1 MSDQLMR
8 GVRVQLTTTMDSVLR
23 TAVFEVMRIF
33 ESALYNH
40 KMEMAQ
46 KGEEIAQLTVKLQT
60 AELKLKDF
68 ELRNPRGA
76 EIIKTQTEPE
86 DVPDAPGQS
95 TTVPEIDVEV
105 PDDWCAPLG
114 YDTVTKQEEGFC
126 PSVDNCCINLQ
137 RSPVGRRSKRISTM
151 NENPKQ
157 TQDKWLPV
165 CDKANQHPK
174 TSGDL
179 GKLLK
184 GLNQDYCNLK
194 GLDRLRKRKMS
205 EGTFTDKE
213 DSSKQGKHKANESKA
228 AGLQELDVE
237 SRNKYSCG
245 TCYRVFGTKHGLS
258 VHERSQ
264 QKCKGC
270 KMVFCFRGASKY
282 HMKVCEKNQALMNKR
297 CRHPAKTKPDEG
309 NALSSSKAKVIIRK
323 GSTQSSVDNKK
334 PSTQTLSCR
343 HCSFKTNIIRN
354 LKKHILTHSD
364 KLLTCSICP
373 RRFDQKRAL
382 RVHMTKK
389 HGVCTHLANKNGL
402 SPWKMSIKAEESNT
416 ASKRTNQKG
425 NLTKAPKRR
434 LE

>member
-1 MSDQLMR
+1 MSDHLMR

-76 EIIKTQTEPE
+76 EINKTQTESE
-86 DVPDAPGQS
+86 DVPDALGQS

-114 YDTVTKQEEGFC
+114 YDTVTKQEDGFC

-137 RSPVGRRSKRISTM
+137 RSPVERRSKRISTK
-151 NENPKQ
+151 NENPKP
-157 TQDKWLPV
+157 TQDKLLPV
-165 CDKANQHPK
+165 CDKANWHPK

-184 GLNQDYCNLK
+184 GLNQDYCNLR

-205 EGTFTDKE
+205 DGTFTDKE
-213 DSSKQGKHKANESKA
+213 DSSKHKNKQGIHNANESKA
-228 AGLQELDVE
+228 AGPQELEIE

-245 TCYRVFGTKHGLS
+245 TCYRVFGTKPGLG
-258 VHERSQ
+258 VHVRSQ
-264 QKCKGC
+264 RKCKGC
-270 KMVFCFRGASKY
+270 KMVFCFRGAAKY
-282 HMKVCEKNQALMNKR
+282 HLEVCEKNKALMNKR

-309 NALSSSKAKVIIRK
+309 NALSSSKAKVIIKK

-334 PSTQTLSCR
+334 TSSQTLSCR

-354 LKKHILTHSD
+354 LKKHMLTHSD
-364 KLLTCSICP
+364 ELLTCSICP
-373 RRFDQKRAL
+373 RKFDQEMAL
-382 RVHMTKK
+382 KVHITKK
-389 HGVCTHLANKNGL
+389 HGVCTPLANKNGKL
-402 SPWKMSIKAEESNT
+402 GWTKPLENAD
-416 ASKRTNQKG
+416 KG
-425 NLTKAPKRR
+425 GGIQHGQ
-434 LE
+434 

>member
-1 MSDQLMR
+1 MSDRLMR

-46 KGEEIAQLTVKLQT
+46 KGEEVAQLTVKLQT

-76 EIIKTQTEPE
+76 EINKTQTESE
-86 DVPDAPGQS
+86 DVPDALEQS

-114 YDTVTKQEEGFC
+114 YDMVTKQEEGFC
-126 PSVDNCCINLQ
+126 PSTDNCCINLQ
-137 RSPVGRRSKRISTM
+137 RSPVERRSKRISTK
-151 NENPKQ
+151 NENPKL
-157 TQDKWLPV
+157 TQDKRLPV
-165 CDKANQHPK
+165 CDKANWNPK

-179 GKLLK
+179 SRLLK

-205 EGTFTDKE
+205 EGTFTDK
-213 DSSKQGKHKANESKA
+213 DSSKHKNKQGIHNANESKA
-228 AGLQELDVE
+228 SGPQELE
-237 SRNKYSCG
+237 IERRNKYSCG

-258 VHERSQ
+258 VHVRSQ
-264 QKCKGC
+264 RKCKGC
-270 KMVFCFRGASKY
+270 KMVFCFRGAAKY
-282 HMKVCEKNQALMNKR
+282 HMEVCEKNKALMNKR

-309 NALSSSKAKVIIRK
+309 NALSSSKAKVIIKK

-334 PSTQTLSCR
+334 TSTQTLSCR

-354 LKKHILTHSD
+354 LKKHMLTHSD

-373 RRFDQKRAL
+373 RRFDQKMAL
-382 RVHMTKK
+382 KVHMTKK
-389 HGVCTHLANKNGL
+389 HGVCTPLANKNGKL
-402 SPWKMSIKAEESNT
+402 GWTKPLENID
-416 ASKRTNQKG
+416 KG
-425 NLTKAPKRR
+425 GGI
-434 LE
+434 EHGQ